1 MGRSGS
7 PLAAFRSTSVLKS
20 SARGCGLRRNPYMV
34 MPREHRHAWLAR
46 RLQSGERG
54 RSTNKRRRTGKT
66 HHRANA
72 ARRANVQTPC

>member
-46 RLQSGERG
+46 LQSGERG